1 MARQIEKLY
10 TLGETLGSGTFS
22 VVRVGINKKTSEK
35 VAIKVI
41 DKKTLGD
48 KTDMIQSEVE
58 ILKKITHPNIVLL
71 KDIFETSSVLYLV
84 MELVTGG
91 ELFDKIVER
100 GSYSEQDASKI
111 VRDIL
116 HSVQYL
122 HVRKIVHRDLK
133 PENLLFASDAP
144 DAPIK
149 IADFGL
155 STFVGSEV
163 MLKTACGTPGYVA
176 PEVLLGMGYSF
187 PVDIWSVGVI
197 MYILLCGFPPFY
209 EENIAALFEQ
219 IIEGSYGFPDP
230 YWTNISESAKD
241 LIRHLLDVDST
252 TRYTSEQALKHPWI
266 IGATA
271 PSVDM
276 ADTVLTK
283 MKEFNAKR
291 RFKTAILATIAT
303 NRMKNN

>member
-1 MARQIEKLY
+1 MARQIEKFF

-41 DKKTLGD
+41 DKKTLND
-48 KTDMIQSEVE
+48 KADMIQSEVE

-71 KDIFETSSVLYLV
+71 KDLFETPTHIYLV

-91 ELFDKIVER
+91 ELFDRIVDR
-100 GSYSEQDASKI
+100 GSYSEKDASKI

-116 HSVQYL
+116 NSVHYL
-122 HVRKIVHRDLK
+122 HQRKIVHRDLK
-133 PENLLFASDAP
+133 PENLLFATEDAN
-144 DAPIK
+144 AIIK

-155 STFVGSEV
+155 STFVGNEN

-187 PVDIWSVGVI
+187 PVDLWSVGVI

-209 EENIAALFEQ
+209 EENIAVLFEQ

-241 LIRHLLDVDST
+241 LIRHLMDVDST
-252 TRYTSEQALKHPWI
+252 TRYTAEQALKHPWI
-266 IGATA
+266 VGATA
-271 PSVDM
+271 GTTDIAES
-276 ADTVLTK
+276 VLTK

-303 NRMKNN
+303 GRMKAM